1 MQAGLNFCGCP
12 FQAANLV
19 MNVSFWMMKHAAAVA
34 AKDDLQMEEAK
45 EVRSFNARK
54 FL

>member
-1 MQAGLNFCGCP
+1 
-12 FQAANLV
+12 